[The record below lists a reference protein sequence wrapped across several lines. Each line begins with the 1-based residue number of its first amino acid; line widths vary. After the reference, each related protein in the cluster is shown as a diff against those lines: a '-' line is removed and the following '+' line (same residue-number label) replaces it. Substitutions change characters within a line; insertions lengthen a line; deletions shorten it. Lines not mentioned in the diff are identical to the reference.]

1 MGTSSG
7 RVNQDVWD
15 KLLEAYRGDPGN
27 HSAASRHAMVQRKTA
42 KRAWDKG
49 YPDRPWGS
57 KPIRQLISEDVEL
70 ARSRHHLEEER
81 ASLMEDIQLTEAERD
96 REVVRQ
102 AALNARKEEAAL
114 IVLSRQAA
122 IRAMAAATGATEG
135 LKDSMKRI
143 GKELTAMSSGGP
155 LTAKEL
161 NQMSAIGRRFSS
173 MLREIAAAG
182 QMAMEMER
190 LYHGDPT
197 TIIGIETELDGM
209 PLGELVKMAGYQ
221 DEVLQRAA
229 ARGLIVL
236 DGGLKKTQDP

>member
-1 MGTSSG
+1 MGTSRG
-7 RVNQDVWD
+7 RVDQPTWD
-15 KLLEAYRGDPGN
+15 KLLEAYRADPGN

-42 KRAWDKG
+42 KHAWDKG
-49 YPDRPWGS
+49 YTDRPWGS
-57 KPIRQLISEDVEL
+57 KPIRVLITEDVEL
-70 ARSRHHLEEER
+70 ARGRHALEEER

-96 REVVRQ
+96 REAVRQ
-102 AALNARKEEAAL
+102 AALSARKEEAAL

-135 LKDSMKRI
+135 LKASMRRV
-143 GKELTAMSSGGP
+143 GDELINIAQGGP

-161 NQMSAIGRRFSS
+161 NQLSAIGRRFSS

-197 TIIGIETELDGM
+197 TIIGVETELDGM
-209 PLGELVKMAGYQ
+209 PLGELVRLAGYQ
-221 DEVLQRAA
+221 DAVLQRAA

-236 DGGLKKTQDP
+236 DGGLKRGDAE